1 MQEKLRARVGRGG
14 FLYSYQWQLEFTVL
28 QNYVSSSNSLIF
40 QVVYNNV
47 LDVTSKWRADVILIY
62 LTPFESLIPVIRDKY
77 CYTMTR

>member
-1 MQEKLRARVGRGG
+1 MGG
-14 FLYSYQWQLEFTVL
+14 EGGLSLHLPVAVRIHCITELCIFLKFI
-28 QNYVSSSNSLIF
+28 LIF